1 MVGGSFLNIKKL
13 VDTKKLHLLA
23 KPFKEAVRVLEGA
36 CHVCRPQ
43 RGPGACKCLW
53 SLKKK
58 KRQDKQSAHKTFL

>member
-43 RGPGACKCLW
+43 RGLGACKCLW
-53 SLKKK
+53 SLKK